1 MMPASLDMLPL
12 RRCAK
17 TVHMARISL
26 ALLVCLAIASLAGC
40 GKGGNE
46 TEASQDMQGEQ
57 PAQSEQP
64 AQQEEQ
70 EAAPEEPAYAIEVA
84 GCHLKP
90 EKIAQFQSVPNDD
103 PVNALGLA
111 MSFLMMEEDVP
122 VTVTPFGVTSGF
134 EIRPEF
140 EDSYYNPQMV
150 LFERVDDIE
159 GYPVRV
165 TFFYDR
171 LPSDYASKLPDSLSY
186 KASGD
191 EDSSIYYVESNANI
205 PIEEGDGFPDVTSD
219 LPDLDEGSQTV
230 SIDGELVLPPD
241 SFALHAELDEWVND
255 LFFDCRQKLVD
266 AGAIELPSESDPNE
280 FFLFN
285 SDDCELSF
293 LDEESAEQLTADLS
307 ADLDNVIFFSGQ
319 DSWSVGRGVY
329 LNARTD
335 DELADYPAYYPDGYM
350 INGSS
355 SDSFPIPE
363 DKTDQFANSLDDCH
377 YVVAY
382 MGLQSRVDEDFYD
395 TPTADRVTVTTLVV
409 VMDAQTREFVHIHT
423 VGSDT
428 PGMVT
433 EDPTGS
439 TMWDEARDYMVTLL

>member
-1 MMPASLDMLPL
+1 M
-12 RRCAK
+12 
-17 TVHMARISL
+17 
-26 ALLVCLAIASLAGC
+26 
-40 GKGGNE
+40 
-46 TEASQDMQGEQ
+46 
-57 PAQSEQP
+57 
-64 AQQEEQ
+64 
-70 EAAPEEPAYAIEVA
+70 
-84 GCHLKP
+84 
-90 EKIAQFQSVPNDD
+90 
-103 PVNALGLA
+103 
-111 MSFLMMEEDVP
+111 
-122 VTVTPFGVTSGF
+122 
-134 EIRPEF
+134 
-140 EDSYYNPQMV
+140 
-150 LFERVDDIE
+150 
-159 GYPVRV
+159 
-165 TFFYDR
+165 
-171 LPSDYASKLPDSLSY
+171 
-186 KASGD
+186 
-191 EDSSIYYVESNANI
+191 
-205 PIEEGDGFPDVTSD
+205 
-219 LPDLDEGSQTV
+219 
-230 SIDGELVLPPD
+230 
-241 SFALHAELDEWVND
+241 ND

-335 DELADYPAYYPDGYM
+335 DELADYPAYYPNGYM